1 MVLWDQIALEFA
13 ADEVIELGTKELVVA
28 TFVATPFKKYEGKAI
43 CTDALFLPVYFRS

>member
-13 ADEVIELGTKELVVA
+13 ADEVIELGTIELVVGSV
-28 TFVATPFKKYEGKAI
+28 VATLIKKYEGKAI